1 MRKKTE
7 VFQTKAIAWN
17 MTRIVF
23 AMHKRSLLGG
33 FPKQGLEMIK
43 AMRQVFSIHVKPASF
58 ITFVWAKYA
67 YTKLSLFIFVVPIH
81 L

>member
-7 VFQTKAIAWN
+7 VFQTKAIAWD
-17 MTRIVF
+17 TIGIVF

-33 FPKQGLEMIK
+33 YPKLGLKMIK
-43 AMRQVFSIHVKPASF
+43 AMRQVFSIHVQLASF